1 MPIVVGAL
9 LLNFYD
15 PIKLAEDMIVL
26 DIVSGGRVSHV
37 IGLGYRPEEYAMF
50 GIAMS
55 DRGKVID
62 GKLAALQRA
71 LRGEEFEYEGRSVKV
86 TPPALTPGGPRLAYG
101 GHSLAAARRAGRMG
115 LDMFAEGSRDNLL
128 ETYQQAARDAGHEPG
143 MALIPDGNTPTSV
156 FVAEDLDDAWAK
168 IGPHMLYDAT
178 IYRGW
183 MGDNTLASSR
193 SESTTVEQ
201 MRAENGAYRI
211 LTPDQAIAQAKSG
224 VPLLSAPAVR
234 RLSARVRMGE
244 LAPRGRTRHACTQV
258 TPSSTTNSVAF
269 DIGVGIGLEAIPH
282 TRFGDEVARA
292 PRVGFELASDVCEVH
307 PQQIPRR
314 VRRSA
319 PKRRRRVAAASPVA
333 AGDASGARRSP
344 TRSGSSGW
352 VRYRYRSPCA
362 PNDRASSSTS
372 RRSPLAGQG
381 SNGVAPLAGARS
393 SSSIPKG
400 LVT

>member
-1 MPIVVGAL
+1 MFTLRFDMRAPVDGVSTTELYRAAIEMAAWGEENGCLSALISEHHTSPDGYIPSPLILASAIAARTKQMPIVVGAL

-15 PIKLAEDMIVL
+15 PIKLAEDMVVL

-62 GKLAALQRA
+62 DKLTALQRA

-156 FVAEDLDDAWAK
+156 FVAEDLDRAWAQ

-183 MGDNTLASSR
+183 MGANTLASSR
-193 SESTTVEQ
+193 SEATSVEE
-201 MRAENGAYRI
+201 MRAEKGPYRI
-211 LTPDQAIAQAKSG
+211 LTPDEAVAQVKTG
-224 VPLLSAPAVR
+224 VPLLLHPLCGGCPPEFAWESLRLVGEYVMPA
-234 RLSARVRMGE
+234 
-244 LAPRGRTRHACTQV
+244 
-258 TPSSTTNSVAF
+258 
-269 DIGVGIGLEAIPH
+269 I
-282 TRFGDEVARA
+282 
-292 PRVGFELASDVCEVH
+292 
-307 PQQIPRR
+307 
-314 VRRSA
+314 
-319 PKRRRRVAAASPVA
+319 K
-333 AGDASGARRSP
+333 
-344 TRSGSSGW
+344 
-352 VRYRYRSPCA
+352 
-362 PNDRASSSTS
+362 
-372 RRSPLAGQG
+372 
-381 SNGVAPLAGARS
+381 
-393 SSSIPKG
+393 
-400 LVT
+400 

>member
-1 MPIVVGAL
+1 MFTLRFDMRAPVGGVSAGELYKAAIDMAAWGEEHGCLSALISEHHTSPDGYIPSPLILASAIAARTTQLPIVVGAL

-15 PIKLAEDMIVL
+15 PIKLAEDMVVL

-143 MALIPDGNTPTSV
+143 MALIPDRSSPTSV
-156 FVAEDLDDAWAK
+156 FVAEDLDDAWEK

-178 IYRGW
+178 IYRTW
-183 MGDNTLASSR
+183 MGDNTAASSR
-193 SESTTVEQ
+193 SEAATVAQ
-201 MRAENGAYRI
+201 MRDENGAYRI
-211 LTPDQAIAQAKSG
+211 FTPDEAIAHAKSG
-224 VPLLSAPAVR
+224 MPLLLHPMCGGLPPEIAWESLRLVGEYVMPA
-234 RLSARVRMGE
+234 L
-244 LAPRGRTRHACTQV
+244 
-258 TPSSTTNSVAF
+258 
-269 DIGVGIGLEAIPH
+269 
-282 TRFGDEVARA
+282 
-292 PRVGFELASDVCEVH
+292 
-307 PQQIPRR
+307 
-314 VRRSA
+314 
-319 PKRRRRVAAASPVA
+319 K
-333 AGDASGARRSP
+333 
-344 TRSGSSGW
+344 
-352 VRYRYRSPCA
+352 
-362 PNDRASSSTS
+362 
-372 RRSPLAGQG
+372 
-381 SNGVAPLAGARS
+381 
-393 SSSIPKG
+393 
-400 LVT
+400 